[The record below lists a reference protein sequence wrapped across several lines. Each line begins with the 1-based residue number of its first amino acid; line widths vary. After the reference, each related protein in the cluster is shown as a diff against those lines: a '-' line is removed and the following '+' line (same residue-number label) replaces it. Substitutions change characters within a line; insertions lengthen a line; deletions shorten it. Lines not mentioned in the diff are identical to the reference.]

1 MSLAVTR
8 EIQAIIDM
16 DLTAFGVNLSKV
28 LVSQRESIAELMQI
42 HDKLKAEVAELTA
55 NNKRLAG
62 FCLDKLAEPSRHPHE
77 QLPDALVAQGFSLRC
92 NMTDAPSPTPDP
104 INTCAPE
111 KPAEEDGEGEAG
123 IGIEIRVTG
132 EGPMPPGLTA
142 MLNDL
147 TSMLQS
153 VARK

>member
-16 DLTAFGVNLSKV
+16 NLTVFDVNLSKV

-42 HDKLKAEVAELTA
+42 RDKLKAEIAELQA
-55 NNKRLAG
+55 MCKRKDAQYESLRAAYLAG
-62 FCLDKLAEPSRHPHE
+62 NS
-77 QLPDALVAQGFSLRC
+77 S
-92 NMTDAPSPTPDP
+92 TPDP
-104 INTCAPE
+104 VNACAPE
-111 KPAEEDGEGEAG
+111 QPAEEDGEGEAG

-142 MLNDL
+142 MLNDI

>member
-8 EIQAIIDM
+8 EIQSIIDM
-16 DLTAFGVNLSKV
+16 NLTVFDVNLSKV

-42 HDKLKAEVAELTA
+42 RDKLKAEVAELQA
-55 NNKRLAG
+55 MCKRKDAQYELLRAAYLA
-62 FCLDKLAEPSRHPHE
+62 DNTPK
-77 QLPDALVAQGFSLRC
+77 
-92 NMTDAPSPTPDP
+92 PDP
-104 INTCAPE
+104 VNAGAPE

>member
-16 DLTAFGVNLSKV
+16 DLTAFGVNLSKI
-28 LVSQRESIAELMQI
+28 LVSQRESIAE
-42 HDKLKAEVAELTA
+42 LKAEVAELTA

-111 KPAEEDGEGEAG
+111 QPAEEDGEGEAG

-132 EGPMPPGLTA
+132 EGPIPPELAA

-153 VARK
+153 VARKK